1 MHQSAVLLK
10 ARCPDP
16 KELKADLAPFHLAA
30 DGLTTTSSS
39 GKPFRIDGV
48 PVESFVVLHEG
59 QPVVLA
65 SASSLVPLLRQQH
78 RERGAFTGTSGTDLV
93 PGSELQA
100 VLPADC
106 SGADGTGGSLTAPLR
121 LLGMAEMPGV
131 RRALY
136 DLLAAPSSA
145 PGGWQLGWLVHTSRR
160 GCNSSSMATP
170 ATTAAGAVLDAAC
183 HLAVLAPTTSEAA
196 AALCQAAQPW
206 SWPPHCRSLD
216 LRPGQRLTAVGAPF
230 GCLAPRHFTGFVAVG
245 VLSACVPGAAS
256 SGRHSSTGSSEVAPH
271 ANAAAAAA
279 ATPAAAPPAALLL
292 SDLQCSPG
300 MEGGPVFAAAFP
312 QPAPSTRLCRTEAA
326 VACTQMTRHPQQQ
339 AQQQQHGST
348 LAGMLLPPLKA
359 QTAHVEFSLVA
370 PAAAVRAAFSAVVV
384 SAVGDEIQSCSS
396 YEPTRALSA
405 STPAGQPAA
414 AGSSGEA
421 APMPAPATALSPAAT
436 ALHDAVQGVVAVAVG
451 GAWASGVLVSSAGHI
466 LTNAHLLP
474 APAEAPRTPQG
485 PATADQ
491 LQQQPAAAVQ
501 QAAPL
506 RVLLPGGAAAA
517 VAAGGQAT
525 QPIWAAADLL
535 YLFRGPLDLAVLQL
549 QPQWRSQPH
558 TSSPASPASQGCPWP
573 HLELSEEAPQPG
585 QAVCVAGFPA
595 FNPQASPLSSAI
607 LTAGNLAKVVH
618 LHGNGTR
625 PAMLLTTAAVHS
637 GASGGA
643 VLDGATGKLLGLVT
657 SNAKHTPSRGG
668 SGGAVAAAGT
678 PPPPTVL
685 PHLNFS
691 IPAAQLRP
699 VIQAA
704 QAAAAAARPTG
715 AHAATKAAAT
725 KPELGLAAAK
735 ASAINV
741 WRRLDGAAAA
751 SSELQL
757 VWRLGRRQ
765 GPLPLAP
772 QSEQKKQKQDKA
784 PPPAGGS
791 FGGVTP
797 PAGLQ
802 QLLDQLQQQQRSKL

>member
-1 MHQSAVLLK
+1 M
-10 ARCPDP
+10 
-16 KELKADLAPFHLAA
+16 
-30 DGLTTTSSS
+30 
-39 GKPFRIDGV
+39 
-48 PVESFVVLHEG
+48 LHEG

-170 ATTAAGAVLDAAC
+170 ATTAAGAVLEAAC

-256 SGRHSSTGSSEVAPH
+256 SGRHSSTGSCEVAPH
-271 ANAAAAAA
+271 TNAAVAAA
-279 ATPAAAPPAALLL
+279 ATPATAPPAALLL
-292 SDLQCSPG
+292 SDLRCSPG
-300 MEGGPVFAAAFP
+300 MEGGPVFAAACP

-339 AQQQQHGST
+339 EQQQQHGST

-359 QTAHVEFSLVA
+359 QTAHVELSLVA

-396 YEPTRALSA
+396 FEPTRALSA

-501 QAAPL
+501 QTAPL

-517 VAAGGQAT
+517 AAAGGQAT

-558 TSSPASPASQGCPWP
+558 TSSPASPASPASQGCPWP
-573 HLELSEEAPQPG
+573 HLELSKEEPQPG

-595 FNPQASPLSSAI
+595 FKPQASPLSSAI
-607 LTAGNLAKVVH
+607 LTAGNLAKV
-618 LHGNGTR
+618 R
-625 PAMLLTTAAVHS
+625 
-637 GASGGA
+637 
-643 VLDGATGKLLGLVT
+643 
-657 SNAKHTPSRGG
+657 
-668 SGGAVAAAGT
+668 
-678 PPPPTVL
+678 
-685 PHLNFS
+685 
-691 IPAAQLRP
+691 
-699 VIQAA
+699 
-704 QAAAAAARPTG
+704 
-715 AHAATKAAAT
+715 
-725 KPELGLAAAK
+725 
-735 ASAINV
+735 
-741 WRRLDGAAAA
+741 RRLALIL
-751 SSELQL
+751 ENL
-757 VWRLGRRQ
+757 R
-765 GPLPLAP
+765 
-772 QSEQKKQKQDKA
+772 
-784 PPPAGGS
+784 
-791 FGGVTP
+791 
-797 PAGLQ
+797 
-802 QLLDQLQQQQRSKL
+802 